1 MSTALGEGPRLIRPV
16 APTAWIDPRSATR
29 GLKNQNHFFLLREE
43 RERQHHTREKGSRSS
58 GPLQGHHRER
68 TDHVSKPS
76 GHFTCQQH
84 RCDLTNHA
92 RAGGSP
98 VVSHSTY
105 RRRAARPGWVDTFA
119 NHCAVVG
126 SRVSCA
132 ALTVHC
138 RRSSI
143 TRGGPWRHPSRCPGR
158 SQARAQGNV

>member
-29 GLKNQNHFFLLREE
+29 GLKNQNHFSPLREE

-84 RCDLTNHA
+84 
-92 RAGGSP
+92 
-98 VVSHSTY
+98 HS
-105 RRRAARPGWVDTFA
+105 
-119 NHCAVVG
+119 
-126 SRVSCA
+126 A
-132 ALTVHC
+132 ALTRELLSGCGPTV
-138 RRSSI
+138 
-143 TRGGPWRHPSRCPGR
+143 GGS
-158 SQARAQGNV
+158 A

>member
-29 GLKNQNHFFLLREE
+29 GLKNQNQVFPLREE

-84 RCDLTNHA
+84 AAGSA
-92 RAGGSP
+92 RS
-98 VVSHSTY
+98 
-105 RRRAARPGWVDTFA
+105 ARWLEGMVI
-119 NHCAVVG
+119 V
-126 SRVSCA
+126 
-132 ALTVHC
+132 
-138 RRSSI
+138 
-143 TRGGPWRHPSRCPGR
+143 
-158 SQARAQGNV
+158 